1 MCLFQ
6 EWCFGKK
13 DTFDAV
19 FNTLEHFMSSFMVP
33 GGCGN
38 KKVNGTGRWGNF
50 TIHMAPGDGSYFQEK
65 Q

>member
-1 MCLFQ
+1 
-6 EWCFGKK
+6 
-13 DTFDAV
+13 
-19 FNTLEHFMSSFMVP
+19 MVP